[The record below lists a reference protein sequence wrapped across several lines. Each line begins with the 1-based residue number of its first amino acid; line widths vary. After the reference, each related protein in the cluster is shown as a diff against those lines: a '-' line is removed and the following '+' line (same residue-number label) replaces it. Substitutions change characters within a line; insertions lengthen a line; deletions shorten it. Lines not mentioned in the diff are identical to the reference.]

1 MGKLP
6 LFGGKLLDGAAG
18 SGQMATLKAKAWDEG
33 MLLSSGR
40 CDRYQGSQSEPFDM
54 DLVLLM

>member
-6 LFGGKLLDGAAG
+6 LFRRKLLDTAAD
-18 SGQMATLKAKAWDEG
+18 SGQMATLKAKAWDGG

-40 CDRYQGSQSEPFDM
+40 CER
-54 DLVLLM
+54 

>member
-6 LFGGKLLDGAAG
+6 LFRGKLLDSAAD
-18 SGQMATLKAKAWDEG
+18 SGQMAILKAKAWDEG

-40 CDRYQGSQSEPFDM
+40 YER
-54 DLVLLM
+54 